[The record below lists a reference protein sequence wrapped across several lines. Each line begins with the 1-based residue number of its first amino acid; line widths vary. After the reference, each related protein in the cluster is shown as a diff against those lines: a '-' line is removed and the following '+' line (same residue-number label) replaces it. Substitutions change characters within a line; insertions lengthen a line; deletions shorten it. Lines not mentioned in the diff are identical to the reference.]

1 MIEARQVNRRTLAA
15 GLAAFAATP
24 YAARAQTSPMVFS
37 AAERRA
43 IGAALGLGMETF
55 ALDDATLSA
64 RTLAFA
70 RTEAGLRLSPARI
83 DTMWALAP
91 PARDLPAEFSAA
103 RAEGRLAKWLEDLAP
118 RAPGYRALKEARAR
132 YALLA
137 AAGGWPTVGEGPAL
151 RVGDTGP
158 DVAAVRARLAAEG
171 YGEPAEALDVYD
183 EAMAGAVR
191 AFQGLHALEADGV
204 IGPATREALRVPAAE
219 RLDQIDANLE
229 RWRWARSPAAD
240 RVTVDTGFQ
249 EAALFRGGKP
259 ALRMRAIVGSPQHPT
274 PMFRSAIRAVVFNPP
289 WNVPDSIANNE
300 LLPAAARRP
309 GLLESMGI
317 RWVDGR
323 LQQRPGPNNSLGQVK
338 FDLDSPFGVYLH
350 DTPGKGLFA
359 RPLRDFSH
367 GCMRLEKP
375 RELAAALLGWSS
387 ADVDAAIAER
397 ATRRLALRRPVAV
410 DVLHRTVRVEADGR
424 VAFRPDIYGWDRK
437 LATALGEPMGAS
449 ATRAHDRLA

>member
-1 MIEARQVNRRTLAA
+1 MIDTRQVNRRALAG
-15 GLAAFAATP
+15 GLVALIAAPFT
-24 YAARAQTSPMVFS
+24 ARAQTSPMVFT

-43 IGAALGLGMETF
+43 IGAALGLGMEVF
-55 ALDDATLSA
+55 SLDDATLSA

-70 RTEAGLRLSPARI
+70 RTEAGLRLSPIRI
-83 DTMWALAP
+83 DSAWALTP
-91 PARDLPAEFSAA
+91 PPRDLPAEFSAA
-103 RAEGRLAKWLEDLAP
+103 RAGGRLAEWLQGLGP
-118 RAPGYRALKEARAR
+118 RAPGYRALQEARGR

-137 AAGGWPTVGEGPAL
+137 AAGGWPTVAQGPSL

-171 YGEPAEALDVYD
+171 YGEPAQALAVYD
-183 EAMAGAVR
+183 EPMAGAVR
-191 AFQGLHALEADGV
+191 AFQGLHGLDADGV
-204 IGPATREALRVPAAE
+204 VGPATREALGVSAAA

-229 RWRWARSPAAD
+229 RWRWTRSPAAD

-249 EAALFRGGKP
+249 EAVLFRGGSP

-274 PMFRSAIRAVVFNPP
+274 PMFRSALRAVVFNPP

-317 RWVDGR
+317 RRVDGR

-359 RPLRDFSH
+359 RPQRAFSH

-387 ADVDAAIAER
+387 AEVDAAIAGR
-397 ATRRLALRRPVAV
+397 ATRRLSLRRPVAV

-437 LATALGEPMGAS
+437 LTAALGEPAATS
-449 ATRAHDRLA
+449 AARTPERSA